1 MVESP
6 LSMRE
11 VPGSVPEFYTSI
23 LFYYYYFLLYLKTRK
38 YCLFRSAFAVY
49 YFVFSIISCTY
60 GPYSLSFVGGRLKPR
75 HSDINYS
82 LATTEKKCL
91 KVANGKTIL

>member
-1 MVESP
+1 
-6 LSMRE
+6 MRE
-11 VPGSVPEFYTSI
+11 VPGSIPGFSTSI
-23 LFYYYYFLLYLKTRK
+23 FYYYYYYFLCLKTRE

-49 YFVFSIISCTY
+49 YFVFSINSCTN
-60 GPYSLSFVGGRLKPR
+60 GPYSLFLVGGRLKPR

-82 LATTEKKCL
+82 LATTEKECL